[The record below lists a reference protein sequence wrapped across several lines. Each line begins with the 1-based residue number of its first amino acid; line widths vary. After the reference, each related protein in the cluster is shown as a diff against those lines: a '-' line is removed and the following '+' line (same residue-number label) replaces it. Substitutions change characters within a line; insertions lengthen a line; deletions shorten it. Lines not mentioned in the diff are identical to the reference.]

1 MSFINAA
8 RSGARTRVPRFAEA
22 AVERARLTVVPQRS
36 LGRTQARRTPF
47 AVLVLAMLVAGVVG
61 LLMFNTHMQQ
71 SSFTAT
77 ALQDRVTTLTAQ
89 EQSLNMELDQLR
101 DPQRLAKAAKRLRMV
116 APSTPAFLDMSTGR
130 ILGTPT
136 AATSGDAVR
145 INPLPAQL
153 PKALARKTVIVKATP
168 AQAARMRAEQLR
180 AGQLRAAKIRAAQAR
195 SAQARSAQAR
205 TYGADTP
212 GASAD
217 AARATGRKGTS
228 TARTTSP
235 TPPADSG
242 ATR

>member
-1 MSFINAA
+1 MSNMFAA

-22 AVERARLTVVPQRS
+22 AVERARLTVVPQRA

-77 ALQDRVTTLTAQ
+77 ALQVKVTALTAK
-89 EQSLNMELDQLR
+89 EQSLNMQLDQLR
-101 DPQRLAKAAKRLRMV
+101 DPQELAKAAKRLRMV
-116 APSTPAFLDMSTGR
+116 APSTPAFLQLSTGR

-136 AATSGDAVR
+136 AATGADAMR

-153 PKALARKTVIVKATP
+153 PRAFARKTVIVKAKAAAGAGRTP
-168 AQAARMRAEQLR
+168 AQTSAADTRAASAGAAR
-180 AGQLRAAKIRAAQAR
+180 G
-195 SAQARSAQAR
+195 
-205 TYGADTP
+205 
-212 GASAD
+212 
-217 AARATGRKGTS
+217 TGRKKASTS
-228 TARTTSP
+228 STPPGAAST

>member
-1 MSFINAA
+1 
-8 RSGARTRVPRFAEA
+8 
-22 AVERARLTVVPQRS
+22 VPQRA

-77 ALQDRVTTLTAQ
+77 ALQDKVTTLTAK

-101 DPQRLAKAAKRLRMV
+101 DPQRLAKAAKQLRMV
-116 APSTPAFLDMSTGR
+116 APSTPAFLDLSTGR

-136 AATSGDAVR
+136 AATSADAMR

-153 PKALARKTVIVKATP
+153 PKAFARKTVIVKAEVGRTS
-168 AQAARMRAEQLR
+168 AADT
-180 AGQLRAAKIRAAQAR
+180 RAASAA
-195 SAQARSAQAR
+195 
-205 TYGADTP
+205 
-212 GASAD
+212 
-217 AARATGRKGTS
+217 AARATGRKKASTSSTTS
-228 TARTTSP
+228 T

>member
-1 MSFINAA
+1 MSNMFAA
-8 RSGARTRVPRFAEA
+8 RSGARARVPRFAEA
-22 AVERARLTVVPQRS
+22 AVERARLTVVPQRA

-77 ALQDRVTTLTAQ
+77 ALQARVTTLTAK

-101 DPQRLAKAAKRLRMV
+101 DPQRLAKAAKQLRMV
-116 APSTPAFLDMSTGR
+116 APSTPAFLDLSTGR

-136 AATSGDAVR
+136 AATSGDAMR

-153 PKALARKTVIVKATP
+153 PKAFARKTVIVKAKVAHTS
-168 AQAARMRAEQLR
+168 ATDT
-180 AGQLRAAKIRAAQAR
+180 RAASAA
-195 SAQARSAQAR
+195 
-205 TYGADTP
+205 
-212 GASAD
+212 
-217 AARATGRKGTS
+217 AARATGKKKASTTS
-228 TARTTSP
+228 T